1 MNVLYRFKF
10 KVTKVYHSTRHVLK
24 TPNTTIPVFKH
35 PSPEHAIRVNP
46 QTQELQET

>member
-1 MNVLYRFKF
+1 MFSKYQI
-10 KVTKVYHSTRHVLK
+10 TM
-24 TPNTTIPVFKH
+24 IPVFKL